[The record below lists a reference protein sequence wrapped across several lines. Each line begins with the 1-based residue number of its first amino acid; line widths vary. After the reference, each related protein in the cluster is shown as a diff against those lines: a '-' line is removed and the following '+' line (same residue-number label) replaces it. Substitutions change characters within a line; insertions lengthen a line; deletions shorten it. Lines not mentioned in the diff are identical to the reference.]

1 MLYLYESYISGW
13 LDSNELFAFFSVFY
27 KVMLSNSDLA
37 AELNPI
43 VLDDGSCLIPNHP
56 YHVVPSYLFSS
67 SSHIS
72 NHCVPFFTIYNSN

>member
-13 LDSNELFAFFSVFY
+13 LDSDELFAFFSVFY

-43 VLDDGSCLIPNHP
+43 VLDGSCLIYP
-56 YHVVPSYLFSS
+56 
-67 SSHIS
+67 
-72 NHCVPFFTIYNSN
+72 